1 MTDAPKRPRYPAL
14 PNPYLESPQ
23 PLNPALRNLQYVITI
38 IQSIVPNPTAAAP
51 VQLAQSEAARRLTD
65 AFKRN
70 VDDAA
75 LLEILTSAPE
85 VSQP

>member
-1 MTDAPKRPRYPAL
+1 MTDAPTRPRYPAL
-14 PNPYLESPQ
+14 PNPYLEYPH
-23 PLNPALRNLQYVITI
+23 P
-38 IQSIVPNPTAAAP
+38 PTAAAP
-51 VQLAQSEAARRLTD
+51 VQLAQSEAARRLAD